1 MDQFDRAFK
10 KIQHSKCEN
19 EPTNILVLGTTTSTV
34 ESLRASLEVHGHTVS
49 QAGSVATFEK
59 LSCNQ
64 EFTIVFVSTD
74 SDSVSVDS
82 LFESISL
89 LSPNAIVVGYSI
101 EPNPETVIKYIRSG
115 CADFFNVPADL
126 DCIGDR
132 LDLLIKKQLQD
143 VELRERANYAMRLC
157 DKMNEARH
165 LAEEENDALNNQLAN
180 VHCETQKKMQQCA
193 IGAEFQTLVN
203 QELEVES
210 MLRTALGYMLTRVGA
225 MNATVYLRE
234 GAADWGI
241 GAYINYDRQP
251 EQFQTLVDTIGPAV
265 CPTVSSEETVN
276 RFVNGEIF
284 ANTVGLDPIEFSGNE
299 VISFGCFS
307 GDQCMAVVV
316 LFRDESKP
324 FTSVAMDTIETLRS
338 IFAQQLDTI
347 IKIHRRSETHWPSES
362 IDDDEWTNDK
372 AA

>member
-1 MDQFDRAFK
+1 MDQFDRAFN
-10 KIQHSKCEN
+10 KIQHTKFES
-19 EPTNILVLGTTTSTV
+19 EPTNIVVLGTTTSV
-34 ESLRASLEVHGHTVS
+34 VDALRASLEVQGHFVS
-49 QAGSVATFEK
+49 QAASVAAFEEI
-59 LSCNQ
+59 SCN
-64 EFTIVFVSTD
+64 ENFEVVFVSAD
-74 SDSVSVDS
+74 SDSISIES

-89 LSPNAIVVGYSI
+89 LSPNAIVVGYSK
-101 EPNPETVIKYIRSG
+101 EPNPETVIKYIRNG

-126 DCIGDR
+126 DGVGDR
-132 LDLLIKKQLQD
+132 LNLLLEKQQQE
-143 VELRERANYAMRLC
+143 VEMKERANHAMHLC
-157 DKMNEARH
+157 EKMNEARH
-165 LAEEENDALNNQLAN
+165 LVEEENDSLNNQLAN
-180 VHCETQKKMQQCA
+180 AQCETQKKMQQCA

-225 MNATVYLRE
+225 MNAAVYLRE
-234 GAADWGI
+234 GETDWGI

-265 CPTVSSEETVN
+265 CPTVSTEETVN

-284 ANTVGLDPIEFSGNE
+284 ANTMGLDPIEFSGNE
-299 VISFGCFS
+299 VVSYGCFS

-324 FTSVAMDTIETLRS
+324 FTSEAMDTIETLRS
-338 IFAQQLDTI
+338 IFGQQLDTI

-362 IDDDEWTNDK
+362 VDDDEWTNDK